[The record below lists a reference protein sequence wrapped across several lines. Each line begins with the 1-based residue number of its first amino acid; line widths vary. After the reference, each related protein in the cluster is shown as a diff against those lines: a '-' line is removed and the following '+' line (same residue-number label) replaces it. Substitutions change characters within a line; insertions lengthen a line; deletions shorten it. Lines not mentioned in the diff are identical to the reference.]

1 MMYDTD
7 SECGHAAPLT
17 LHYGNHHVYLM
28 AEIQQAGDE
37 HSDMELMCEQGATIR
52 AHSLVLAS
60 VSPLVR
66 RLLKE
71 DNVCMY
77 HNLVLQFPEIKESHM
92 KTVLDFIYTGQASV
106 LENEFDEVV
115 SLLNLLEIRSDTWQR
130 AMYESTSPTSP
141 PPPGQPPSAASS
153 DVSARTD
160 PENLSPA
167 SRCDVHP
174 KKRRRRSSVPVNLSI
189 DTKNEEDTSISQSN
203 WRVSKFEE
211 SHRKLRRR
219 SSSPFDDYAH
229 HHEREYHHNGF
240 QPFPK
245 REPHWVETEYRSSQL
260 QYSCEV
266 NLPYMDPAEPNLD
279 PEIEETNDSDS
290 KDARLNPADYV
301 VTPRKRKKQPGFQN
315 SPAQNP
321 PFVPMYFHE
330 MAFRHQKIT
339 QSLSS
344 FVHHPFGSTAQQP
357 LTLPR
362 TTDDGGRDTPPPR
375 TPIYM
380 GRSRSQDS
388 GVYRPPPPPP
398 PLHPPPPPPS
408 DNDCS
413 PPPPSGQPTQSSSF
427 GGFPENGSPWKPSS
441 DVKPITLQ
449 PCTASSE
456 SAAEVQQHHHQQPH
470 QHSSPASAA
479 GPASAASSS
488 DTEDKSSGCAG
499 GAGREYK
506 CTYCGKQFGMSWNLK
521 THLRVHT
528 GEKPF
533 ACRLCVAMFKQK
545 AHLLKHL
552 CSVHRNVIS
561 PGTSAAD
568 QETAAA
574 FNCCFCQMTFDT
586 LQQLVRHFSGPHN
599 NLLLTKNLNA

>member
-1 MMYDTD
+1 MYDTD
-7 SECGHAAPLT
+7 SECGNGAPLT

-37 HSDMELMCEQGATIR
+37 HSDMELMCEKGVTIR

-71 DNVCMY
+71 DNICMY
-77 HNLVLQFPEIKESHM
+77 HNLVLQFPEIKEIHM
-92 KTVLDFIYTGQASV
+92 KTVLDFIYTGQANV
-106 LENEFDEVV
+106 LENEFEEVV

-130 AMYESTSPTSP
+130 AMYESSSSPQAISGQQTSATSSEESP
-141 PPPGQPPSAASS
+141 
-153 DVSARTD
+153 RTD
-160 PENLSPA
+160 PENLSPT
-167 SRCDVHP
+167 SRFNQVHP

-189 DTKNEEDTSISQSN
+189 DAKNEDPTITQPN
-203 WRVSKFEE
+203 WRVSKLDEG
-211 SHRKLRRR
+211 HRKLRRR
-219 SSSPFDDYAH
+219 SSSPFDDYPH
-229 HHEREYHHNGF
+229 DRGGGDSRDYSSF
-240 QPFPK
+240 QDFPK
-245 REPHWVETEYRSSQL
+245 REPHWMETEYRSAHL

-266 NLPYMDPAEPNLD
+266 NLPYMDSADPNLD
-279 PEIEETNDSDS
+279 PEAEETNDSDS
-290 KDARLNPADYV
+290 KDARLNPANYV

-315 SPAQNP
+315 APAQNP
-321 PFVPMYFHE
+321 PFVPMYLHE
-330 MAFRHQKIT
+330 MAFRHHKIT
-339 QSLSS
+339 QSLST
-344 FVHHPFGSTAQQP
+344 FVHHPFGSAP
-357 LTLPR
+357 SV
-362 TTDDGGRDTPPPR
+362 DDERETPPSLRP
-375 TPIYM
+375 PIFM
-380 GRSRSQDS
+380 GRSRSQD
-388 GVYRPPPPPP
+388 
-398 PLHPPPPPPS
+398 
-408 DNDCS
+408 D
-413 PPPPSGQPTQSSSF
+413 
-427 GGFPENGSPWKPSS
+427 S
-441 DVKPITLQ
+441 DVKTEN
-449 PCTASSE
+449 SE
-456 SAAEVQQHHHQQPH
+456 QQQNATGSDPDEKSAV
-470 QHSSPASAA
+470 SVV
-479 GPASAASSS
+479 
-488 DTEDKSSGCAG
+488 

-561 PGTSAAD
+561 PGASSTD
-568 QETAAA
+568 QESSGT

>member
-1 MMYDTD
+1 
-7 SECGHAAPLT
+7 
-17 LHYGNHHVYLM
+17 
-28 AEIQQAGDE
+28 
-37 HSDMELMCEQGATIR
+37 
-52 AHSLVLAS
+52 
-60 VSPLVR
+60 
-66 RLLKE
+66 
-71 DNVCMY
+71 MY
-77 HNLVLQFPEIKESHM
+77 HNLVLQFPEIKEAHM
-92 KTVLDFIYTGQASV
+92 KTVLEFIYTGQASV

-130 AMYESTSPTSP
+130 ALYESSSTSPP
-141 PPPGQPPSAASS
+141 PPPGQPPSATSS
-153 DVSARTD
+153 DVSTRTD
-160 PENLSPA
+160 PENLSPG
-167 SRCDVHP
+167 SRFEVHP

-189 DTKNEEDTSISQSN
+189 ETKNDEDTAVTQSN
-203 WRVSKFEE
+203 WRMSKFDE

-229 HHEREYHHNGF
+229 HHHERGYHHQHDF
-240 QPFPK
+240 QTFPK

-279 PEIEETNDSDS
+279 PETEETNDSDS
-290 KDARLNPADYV
+290 KDTRLNPADYV

-321 PFVPMYFHE
+321 PFVPMYIHE

-344 FVHHPFGSTAQQP
+344 FAVHHPFGPGAVQP
-357 LTLPR
+357 PPHPPPPAVE
-362 TTDDGGRDTPPPR
+362 DGRITPPHR
-375 TPIYM
+375 SAIYM
-380 GRSRSQDS
+380 GRSRSQDA
-388 GVYRPPPPPP
+388 GVYRPPPPAP
-398 PLHPPPPPPS
+398 
-408 DNDCS
+408 DES
-413 PPPPSGQPTQSSSF
+413 PPPPSY
-427 GGFPENGSPWKPSS
+427 GFPENGSPWKPSP
-441 DVKPITLQ
+441 DGKP
-449 PCTASSE
+449 
-456 SAAEVQQHHHQQPH
+456 
-470 QHSSPASAA
+470 SPASTSAEPTTEHQHQQQHNSSAA
-479 GPASAASSS
+479 ATASSS
-488 DTEDKSSGCAG
+488 DTEAEKSSGGGGGGGVGG

-574 FNCCFCQMTFDT
+574 FNCCFCQMQFDT

>member
-1 MMYDTD
+1 MYDTD
-7 SECGHAAPLT
+7 SECGNGAPLT

-37 HSDMELMCEQGATIR
+37 HSDMELMCEKGVTIR

-71 DNVCMY
+71 DNICMY
-77 HNLVLQFPEIKESHM
+77 HNLVLQFPEIKEIHM
-92 KTVLDFIYTGQASV
+92 KTVLDFIYTGQANV
-106 LENEFDEVV
+106 LENEFEEVV

-130 AMYESTSPTSP
+130 AMYESSSSPQAISGQQTSATSSEESP
-141 PPPGQPPSAASS
+141 
-153 DVSARTD
+153 RTD
-160 PENLSPA
+160 PENLSPT
-167 SRCDVHP
+167 SRFNQVHP

-189 DTKNEEDTSISQSN
+189 DAKNEDPTITQPN
-203 WRVSKFEE
+203 WRVSKLDEG
-211 SHRKLRRR
+211 HRKLRRR
-219 SSSPFDDYAH
+219 SSSPFDDYPH
-229 HHEREYHHNGF
+229 DRGGGDSRDYSSF
-240 QPFPK
+240 QDFPK
-245 REPHWVETEYRSSQL
+245 REPHWMETEYRSAHL

-266 NLPYMDPAEPNLD
+266 NLPYMDSADPNLD
-279 PEIEETNDSDS
+279 PEAEETNDSDS
-290 KDARLNPADYV
+290 KDARLNPANYV

-315 SPAQNP
+315 APAQNP
-321 PFVPMYFHE
+321 PFVPMYLHE
-330 MAFRHQKIT
+330 MAFRHHKIT
-339 QSLSS
+339 QSLST
-344 FVHHPFGSTAQQP
+344 FVHHPFGSAP
-357 LTLPR
+357 SV
-362 TTDDGGRDTPPPR
+362 DDERETPPSLRP
-375 TPIYM
+375 PIFM
-380 GRSRSQDS
+380 GRSRSQDDS
-388 GVYRPPPPPP
+388 GVYRPSLPLPPLPPPPP
-398 PLHPPPPPPS
+398 HSGDDSPPHTPRPPS
-408 DNDCS
+408 S
-413 PPPPSGQPTQSSSF
+413 RPPSAPAIPPSTQSSSYRF
-427 GGFPENGSPWKPSS
+427 NENGSPWPQSGT
-441 DVKPITLQ
+441 DVKTEN
-449 PCTASSE
+449 SE
-456 SAAEVQQHHHQQPH
+456 QQQNATGSDPDEKSAV
-470 QHSSPASAA
+470 SVV
-479 GPASAASSS
+479 
-488 DTEDKSSGCAG
+488 

-561 PGTSAAD
+561 PGASSTD
-568 QETAAA
+568 QESSGT

>member
-1 MMYDTD
+1 MYDTD
-7 SECGHAAPLT
+7 SECGNGAPLT

-37 HSDMELMCEQGATIR
+37 HSDMELMCPGVSIR

-71 DNVCMY
+71 DNICMY
-77 HNLVLQFPEIKESHM
+77 HNLVLQFPEIKDVHM

-106 LENEFDEVV
+106 LETEFAEVV

-130 AMYESTSPTSP
+130 AMYESSTSP
-141 PPPGQPPSAASS
+141 PLPSSGPPPSATSS
-153 DVSARTD
+153 DLSIQTD
-160 PENLSPA
+160 PENLSPT
-167 SRCDVHP
+167 SRFDQVHP

-189 DTKNEEDTSISQSN
+189 DAKTEDPAVIQSN
-203 WRVSKFEE
+203 WRVSKFDDG
-211 SHRKLRRR
+211 HRKLRRR
-219 SSSPFDDYAH
+219 SSSPFDDYPH
-229 HHEREYHHNGF
+229 DRGDVGYDGF
-240 QPFPK
+240 QTFPK
-245 REPHWVETEYRSSQL
+245 REPHWVETEFRSSQL

-266 NLPYMDPAEPNLD
+266 NLPYMDSAEPNLD
-279 PEIEETNDSDS
+279 PEAEETNDSDS
-290 KDARLNPADYV
+290 KDARLNPANYV

-315 SPAQNP
+315 APAQNP

-344 FVHHPFGSTAQQP
+344 FVHHPFGPAP
-357 LTLPR
+357 AI
-362 TTDDGGRDTPPPR
+362 DDGRDTPPALRNPVF
-375 TPIYM
+375 M
-380 GRSRSQDS
+380 GRSRSQDGA
-388 GVYRPPPPPP
+388 GVYRPSLPIPPPPPP
-398 PLHPPPPPPS
+398 PPPGDDSPPRTPRPPSCQPAGVPPSATAPPPPS
-408 DNDCS
+408 
-413 PPPPSGQPTQSSSF
+413 QSSSYRF
-427 GGFPENGSPWKPSS
+427 AENGSPWPPSS
-441 DVKPITLQ
+441 VDVKSETL
-449 PCTASSE
+449 E
-456 SAAEVQQHHHQQPH
+456 QQQN
-470 QHSSPASAA
+470 AA
-479 GPASAASSS
+479 GSDLDEKPA
-488 DTEDKSSGCAG
+488 GG
-499 GAGREYK
+499 VVVGAGREYK

-561 PGTSAAD
+561 PGTTGSAD
-568 QETAAA
+568 QESAGA
-574 FNCCFCQMTFDT
+574 FNCCFCEMTFDT